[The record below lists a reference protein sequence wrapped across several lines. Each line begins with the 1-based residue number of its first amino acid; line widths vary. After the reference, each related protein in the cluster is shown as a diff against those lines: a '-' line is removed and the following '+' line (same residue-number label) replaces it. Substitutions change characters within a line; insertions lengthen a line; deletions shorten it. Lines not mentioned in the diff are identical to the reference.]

1 MSVRKMASIRRMDD
15 AEYKRRLSEVAE
27 WKLPDTPREAS
38 LNAKKKRGR
47 KSAEEKYQDE
57 HQEVF
62 LELFEGTNPT
72 YAPMLT
78 KIKHVPIT
86 CECGRVCSN
95 GCEKEAKL
103 YETKT
108 KAVWRWKCKTCG
120 MTQDPYTGEYTL
132 NSQKASIVWNS
143 FLRES
148 KGVYQSKGKSV
159 LKKVVENDCEII
171 RKYPDT
177 MRED

>member
-1 MSVRKMASIRRMDD
+1 MTNDEFKQ
-15 AEYKRRLSEVAE
+15 KLSEVAE

-57 HQEVF
+57 HEEVF
-62 LELFEGTNPT
+62 MELFEGTNPT

-78 KIKHVPIT
+78 RVKRCAVT
-86 CECGRVCSN
+86 CECGRICSN

-103 YETKT
+103 CQTKD

-132 NSQKASIVWNS
+132 TAQKASIVWGEY
-143 FLRES
+143 LR
-148 KGVYQSKGKSV
+148 KCNPVYVKIAERKEISNQEG
-159 LKKVVENDCEII
+159 II